1 MNQLVSV
8 IIPMFNAECWI
19 EETLASVE
27 AQTYPR
33 HLIEIIVVDDD
44 STDTGAEVV
53 KTKFP
58 EVRLMRAEGK
68 GASQAR
74 NTGTR
79 VARGEFIQYLDADD
93 LLVRDKLVRQVQAL
107 ENTGA
112 DVAYGDWQ
120 GLVLQEDS
128 VFKPGDVMQRRMEEE
143 PEIALLVDFWCPP
156 AAYLFRR
163 GIVERVGGWNE
174 HLPVIQDA
182 RFALDCALHDA
193 AFIYC
198 RGIVAYYR
206 VHSQSSLSRRDPA
219 AFIDDCFSNACEV
232 EEWFQNH
239 GGLTDKRRAALIRV
253 FEQVA
258 RATYE
263 NNPDAFEAAYGA
275 LNRLSPGGYTPSHP
289 KRLALAAKIVGYRRA
304 EQLALKYR
312 RSKALLKASTGQHR
326 SPS

>member
-8 IIPMFNAECWI
+8 IIPMFDAERWI
-19 EETLASVE
+19 EETIASVE
-27 AQTYPR
+27 MQTYPR
-33 HLIEIIVVDDD
+33 HLIEIIVVDDK
-44 STDTGAEVV
+44 STDASADIV
-53 KTKFP
+53 KAKFP
-58 EVRLMRAEGK
+58 EVRLMPAEGK

-79 VARGEFIQYLDADD
+79 VARGAFIQYLDADD

-120 GLVLQEDS
+120 GLVLHENN
-128 VFKPGDVMQRRMEEE
+128 VFKPGDIMQRRMEEE

-174 HLPVIQDA
+174 QLPVIQDA
-182 RFALDCALHDA
+182 RFALDCALHNA

-198 RGIVAYYR
+198 RGIMAYYR
-206 VHSQSSLSRRDPA
+206 VHSQLSLSRRDPA
-219 AFIDDCFSNACEV
+219 AFVADCFRNACEV
-232 EEWFQNH
+232 EEWFHNH
-239 GGLTDKRRAALIRV
+239 GGLTDKRRTALIRV

-258 RATYE
+258 RATYA
-263 NNPDAFEAAYGA
+263 NNPPTFEAAYGA

-289 KRLALAAKIVGYRRA
+289 KRLAFAAKIVGYRRA
-304 EQLALKYR
+304 EKLALKYR
-312 RSKALLKASTGQHR
+312 KSKALLKASAGRHR

>member
-1 MNQLVSV
+1 
-8 IIPMFNAECWI
+8 MFNAERWI

-27 AQTYPR
+27 DQTYPR
-33 HLIEIIVVDDD
+33 DLIEIIVVDDG
-44 STDTGAEVV
+44 STDSSAEIVAR
-53 KTKFP
+53 KFP
-58 EVRLMRAEGK
+58 SARLMRAK
-68 GASQAR
+68 NNGASHAR

-79 VARGEFIQYLDADD
+79 AARGEFIQYLDADD
-93 LLVRDKLVRQVQAL
+93 LLVRDKLMRQVHAL

-120 GLVLQEDS
+120 GLVLHENS
-128 VFKPGDVMQRRMEEE
+128 GFKPGDVMQRKMEEE

-174 HLPVIQDA
+174 QLPVIQDA

-193 AFIYC
+193 VFTYC
-198 RGIVAYYR
+198 RGIMAYYR
-206 VHSQSSLSRRDPA
+206 VHSQASLSRRDPA
-219 AFIDDCFSNACEV
+219 AFITDCFRNACEV

-239 GGLTDKRRAALIRV
+239 GGLTAKRRAALIRV

-263 NNPDAFEAAYGA
+263 SNPDAFEAAYEA
-275 LNRLSPGGYTPSHP
+275 LNRLSPGGYAPSHP
-289 KRLALAAKIVGYRRA
+289 KRLALASKLVGYRRA
-304 EQLALKYR
+304 EALAVRYR
-312 RSKALLKASTGQHR
+312 RSKALLKTSASRRR
-326 SPS
+326 SR